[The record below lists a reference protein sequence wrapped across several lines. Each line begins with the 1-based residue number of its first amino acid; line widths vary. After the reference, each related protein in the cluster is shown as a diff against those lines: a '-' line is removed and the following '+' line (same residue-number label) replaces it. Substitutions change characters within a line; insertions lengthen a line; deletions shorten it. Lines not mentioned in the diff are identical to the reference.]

1 MNPTR
6 LLLLIVVLLAVG
18 GGAWM
23 LLNSDHTPS
32 APIEEPVAT
41 TTTEDKPP
49 ETGALSAQHGEQTEQ
64 APAPARSEVKVDRS
78 KRESQWGFFGKVV
91 APTGVPVKDC
101 KVFLVESAQ
110 GTELF
115 RFMQLAQRGV
125 TLPPVASGAT
135 DEQGQFRLGVETFD
149 PNKAF
154 EVRVVSND
162 YADKAQGGLRLTTDG
177 WVDAGVLQLEPGI
190 TVSGQ
195 VTVAGSAGMPIA
207 DAEVSIKSNLP
218 FEVSVV
224 PGRERGI
231 VVRTDAS
238 GFYRATNVPPG
249 VHTLSA
255 VAPNYARLTIPNVTV
270 NPQSPVTQNFELS
283 PGLSIQGRV
292 IDGTGQGVARAR
304 VVAVAM
310 SSKTPVT
317 GDTFTD
323 ENGGFEILGLLD
335 GPYQLTAKAEGFV
348 DANEKPISAGT
359 KDVQLVVEKQGAVR
373 LTVVGKNG
381 QLVREYQVTVKS
393 YFAGQ
398 PNPHATGAEATPN
411 MSPPPAAEPSYGN
424 TAIPVQH
431 VRNPKDGVA
440 LIEGI
445 DPGTYALQIN
455 ARGYAMAF
463 SEPFTLGPDTEPP
476 HLTVQL
482 NEGGVIAGVVV
493 DANGAPVA
501 GAAVETRPNDLD
513 DNPFTVMFAGMIP
526 SKVTRAQG
534 QTDAQGR
541 FEFKLLNAGRYQIKV
556 SHPEYVETYCKDQ
569 EVVVGQRIDMPP
581 IVLQMGSTLSGV
593 VRVDGKPTGL
603 VKVTVSSK
611 SDPNAPSNMPR
622 AAGFMC
628 DAYTDNEGRYRM
640 SKRLPPGLY
649 EVMAAQQNLPNPLYQ
664 IIQFQ
669 RSKQEFSAAGQ
680 AQLVIDLNLEAVK

>member
-1 MNPTR
+1 RRVRPGRPAGRRPAPDRRRRGLRAVAFTAAVGQRGRSSRPGHDPARARSDPRRPRAAARACLPRPHRPRRHRVHHRGRRRRALRVSRPAGRHLRVVLPFCGGPQGHDPALQDVRHARRRRATRPLVRALTMNPTR

-162 YADKAQGGLRLTTDG
+162 YADKAQGGLRLTTDA

-195 VTVAGSAGMPIA
+195 GTVAGSAGMPIA
-207 DAEVSIKSNLP
+207 DAQVSLQSNLP
-218 FEVSVV
+218 FELSVV

-359 KDVQLVVEKQGAVR
+359 KDVQLVGEKQ
-373 LTVVGKNG
+373 
-381 QLVREYQVTVKS
+381 
-393 YFAGQ
+393 
-398 PNPHATGAEATPN
+398 
-411 MSPPPAAEPSYGN
+411 
-424 TAIPVQH
+424 
-431 VRNPKDGVA
+431 
-440 LIEGI
+440 
-445 DPGTYALQIN
+445 
-455 ARGYAMAF
+455 
-463 SEPFTLGPDTEPP
+463 
-476 HLTVQL
+476 
-482 NEGGVIAGVVV
+482 
-493 DANGAPVA
+493 
-501 GAAVETRPNDLD
+501 
-513 DNPFTVMFAGMIP
+513 
-526 SKVTRAQG
+526 
-534 QTDAQGR
+534 
-541 FEFKLLNAGRYQIKV
+541 
-556 SHPEYVETYCKDQ
+556 
-569 EVVVGQRIDMPP
+569 
-581 IVLQMGSTLSGV
+581 
-593 VRVDGKPTGL
+593 
-603 VKVTVSSK
+603 
-611 SDPNAPSNMPR
+611 
-622 AAGFMC
+622 
-628 DAYTDNEGRYRM
+628 
-640 SKRLPPGLY
+640 
-649 EVMAAQQNLPNPLYQ
+649 
-664 IIQFQ
+664 
-669 RSKQEFSAAGQ
+669 
-680 AQLVIDLNLEAVK
+680 